1 MAILFREIYN
11 SIEEE
16 MDRKITATKKLIDK
30 KMDKL
35 VAMDKPRDKKI
46 EKCGMVMKKKK

>member
-1 MAILFREIYN
+1 MTILFREIYTP
-11 SIEEE
+11 IEEKV
-16 MDRKITATKKLIDK
+16 DKKIKTAKQLIDK

-46 EKCGMVMKKKK
+46 SKCDSMMKKKK